1 MRKKVDALE
10 KENAELK
17 KQLVAVQKTI
27 KRNNIIIFGIGEKN
41 KKPLLENVTEIL
53 KNKLQIELSSSD
65 FSNIYRI
72 GQEAPNKIRPI
83 FVELT
88 SQLKKHE
95 ILGNVSKLKGSG
107 VSISKDL
114 IPSEREEQK
123 IIYKNYKKAKELNYS
138 TKIIKNTLMVNDVT
152 YSIEELKEADIFEGV
167 LLPSTSKDAVEASDE
182 ETKKTLR
189 NKGKLMT
196 GERPTTRQNRK

>member
-1 MRKKVDALE
+1 M
-10 KENAELK
+10 
-17 KQLVAVQKTI
+17 
-27 KRNNIIIFGIGEKN
+27 
-41 KKPLLENVTEIL
+41 
-53 KNKLQIELSSSD
+53 SSSD